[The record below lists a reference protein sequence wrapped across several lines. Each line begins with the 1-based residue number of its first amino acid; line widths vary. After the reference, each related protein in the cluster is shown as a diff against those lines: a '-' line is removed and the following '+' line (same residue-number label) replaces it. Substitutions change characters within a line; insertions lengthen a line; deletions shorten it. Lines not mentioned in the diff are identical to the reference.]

1 MQKREVIVFTLL
13 VGSRTFAGPAETV
26 SNFPGQHPAVT
37 TMRPHGCT
45 GLYPQAARKVNASG
59 TTTVRFVIGTDGN
72 ISQPSVDK
80 SSGNADLDQAALA
93 CVTQWHYIAA
103 RQNGVPVA
111 VPWVAK
117 VIWNPDEAEAPK
129 SCADFYAGPPV
140 AFDQIDGTTEIK
152 AQI

>member
-1 MQKREVIVFTLL
+1 M
-13 VGSRTFAGPAETV
+13 
-26 SNFPGQHPAVT
+26 
-37 TMRPHGCT
+37 
-45 GLYPQAARKVNASG
+45 
-59 TTTVRFVIGTDGN
+59 RFVIGTDGN

-152 AQI
+152 AQISRGVIARVTVESSSGNKELDYAALKCVATWATHPGTYGANAVVRWKELLAKPK